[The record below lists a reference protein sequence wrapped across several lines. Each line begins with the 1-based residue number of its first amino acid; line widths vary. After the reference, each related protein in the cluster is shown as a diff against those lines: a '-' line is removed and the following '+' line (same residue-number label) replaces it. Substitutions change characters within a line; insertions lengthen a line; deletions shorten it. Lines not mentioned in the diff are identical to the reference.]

1 MAWRA
6 IQAALPKDA
15 IISSDIGNNCAIGN
29 AYPSFEA
36 GRKYLAPGLFGPC
49 GYGFPAII
57 GAKIGRPEVPVV
69 GFAGDGAFGIAVNE
83 LTACGREGWPAV
95 TMVVFRN
102 YQWGAEKRNSTL
114 WFDDNFVGTELDLDV
129 DFAAVAR
136 ACGLKGV
143 RATTME
149 ELTRVLAEAV
159 EAQMQRG
166 GDDAD
171 RGDPEPGAGGAV
183 PAGRDEEAGAGGG
196 DPAGGHAAP
205 GGMTDRHCPT
215 PIRLGTCRP
224 PRDAAGPREGLHR
237 RKAGLPTQFQP
248 PLRRFGI
255 VRGPAVVD
263 HDLTFVCV
271 ESGPSGD
278 VGVDP
283 RLPSGSILAGQRRR
297 LPEQEQSSGG
307 EYPAQLP
314 HDREL
319 LVRIHV
325 VQGLTDPDHV
335 DRVLPVRERD
345 PVVALYK
352 SDRTVESG
360 QLDLGQVEQGA
371 RQVDADIAADPGA
384 AQRAD
389 RRHGVAAADVNELER
404 PRRVLDQR
412 AMERRVD
419 VAMEDVAEVADFPVR
434 LPALQ
439 EIALVPCLQPLR
451 PVNHGAPPPRHVI
464 IPRPPASCHRTRD
477 AVEAQTRPRRDE
489 EPVWVAEIRREGM
502 QEQEV

>member
-1 MAWRA
+1 M
-6 IQAALPKDA
+6 
-15 IISSDIGNNCAIGN
+15 
-29 AYPSFEA
+29 
-36 GRKYLAPGLFGPC
+36 
-49 GYGFPAII
+49 
-57 GAKIGRPEVPVV
+57 
-69 GFAGDGAFGIAVNE
+69 
-83 LTACGREGWPAV
+83 
-95 TMVVFRN
+95 
-102 YQWGAEKRNSTL
+102 
-114 WFDDNFVGTELDLDV
+114 
-129 DFAAVAR
+129 
-136 ACGLKGV
+136 
-143 RATTME
+143 
-149 ELTRVLAEAV
+149 
-159 EAQMQRG
+159 
-166 GDDAD
+166 
-171 RGDPEPGAGGAV
+171 
-183 PAGRDEEAGAGGG
+183 
-196 DPAGGHAAP
+196 
-205 GGMTDRHCPT
+205 
-215 PIRLGTCRP
+215 
-224 PRDAAGPREGLHR
+224 
-237 RKAGLPTQFQP
+237 
-248 PLRRFGI
+248 
-255 VRGPAVVD
+255 VD

-283 RLPSGSILAGQRRR
+283 RLPSGSVLAGQRRR

-335 DRVLPVRERD
+335 DRVLPVREHD
-345 PVVALYK
+345 PVVAVDK

-371 RQVDADIAADPGA
+371 RQVDADIAADLGV

-389 RRHGVAAADVNELER
+389 RRHGVAAADVDEPER

-451 PVNHGAPPPRHVI
+451 PVNHGAPPPRHHRS
-464 IPRPPASCHRTRD
+464 RPPASCHRMRD
-477 AVEAQTRPRRDE
+477 RWRHRWADRESLRVVATAGGLQRARLETARLGPLAVPLATPGQRRDRQRS
-489 EPVWVAEIRREGM
+489 PVGGLPSGVLLA
-502 QEQEV
+502 